1 MNERQPNATFSDFK
15 KALKEYKAVISQA
28 KSMQSLK
35 NYHSKYR
42 KHVKEHVRKTQEKN
56 CNKINSLLVSK
67 AHVVPNIKLFPFL
80 FTLKSGKWPIRVP
93 TTLYVDGLVKFL
105 AKGRKKFKTFTDS
118 EIYEKF
124 LNDIPNFNDCPVCIF
139 KPCQGKVQF
148 FYNKMEVMNFI
159 YQPNGPFGTY
169 QYFVRPS
176 KGKPSILIA
185 HGKNGSTIKSYMIQN
200 KDYKGISDHHLPDVG
215 LISRNSYNSGS
226 NLISTTKCSFLSV
239 SPEETGIQAN
249 TSCGILGRNQSQD
262 LFKLSRS
269 NISPQIL
276 SRIKSLDTKDCK
288 IKAKGSISNFDE
300 SNYIV
305 NPHKPNSISVYSVK
319 VPIPDIDKMTKSLF
333 LTLSKEYKQKYDKDI
348 DEFKA
353 SFIKDSDL
361 GWLLLKI
368 KGVKCLQDAQIITP
382 SGSESECSS
391 SVSVEAKPRFS
402 IKAAAFPIIYLQKK
416 RGKKVS
422 VNPIRVRSISK
433 IKAKNSFQLL
443 QPKTSFESLKS
454 STIDLSGLVA
464 RYENLKIKSKA
475 SFKSNN

>member
-42 KHVKEHVRKTQEKN
+42 KHVKEQVRKTQEKN

-67 AHVVPNIKLFPFL
+67 AKPVQTFKLFPFL
-80 FTLKSGKWPIRVP
+80 FTLKSGKWPIRIP

-105 AKGRKKFKTFTDS
+105 AKGRKKFKTFAGS
-118 EIYEKF
+118 EIYEIF

-139 KPCQGKVQF
+139 KPCQGKMQF
-148 FYNKMEVMNFI
+148 FYNKNEVTNFI
-159 YQPNGPFGTY
+159 YQPNGPFGIY

-200 KDYKGISDHHLPDVG
+200 KDYKGISEHHLPDVG
-215 LISRNSYNSGS
+215 IVSRNSYNSGS
-226 NLISTTKCSFLSV
+226 NLISPTKCSFLSV

-249 TSCGILGRNQSQD
+249 TSCGILGRNQSQV
-262 LFKLSRS
+262 LFKQNRS

-276 SRIKSLDTKDCK
+276 SRIKSLDAKSCK
-288 IKAKGSISNFDE
+288 IKPKGSKNDFDE

-305 NPHKPNSISVYSVK
+305 NPHKPNSISVYSIK
-319 VPIPDIDKMTKSLF
+319 VPIPDIDRITKSLF
-333 LTLSKEYKQKYDKDI
+333 LTLSKEYKKKYDKDL

-353 SFIKDSDL
+353 SFIKDSNL

-368 KGVKCLQDAQIITP
+368 KGIKCLQDAQDLTP
-382 SGSESECSS
+382 NDSDSECSS

-402 IKAAAFPIIYLQKK
+402 IKAAAFPIMFMQKK
-416 RGKKVS
+416 RNKKVS
-422 VNPIRVRSISK
+422 VNHIRVRSISK

-443 QPKTSFESLKS
+443 QPKTSLESLKN
-454 STIDLSGLVA
+454 STIDLSGLVE

-475 SFKSNN
+475 IYKSE